1 VEPELVFEEALT
13 MVAGRLNSATLP
25 RVAADGEVTAA
36 TGVGVVLGAGDNV
49 TAATV
54 VCVAEAV
61 L

>member
-1 VEPELVFEEALT
+1 MEPELVFEESLT

-25 RVAADGEVTAA
+25 RVAAYEDVTVA

-49 TAATV
+49 MADTG
-54 VCVAEAV
+54 VCVDEDV